1 MKKMNLRKI
10 LSITLST
17 ALTLVLLSGCGSSKT
32 AGNTL
37 PEATDKAIGTVLLSV
52 NPEIEVEYNDKG
64 LVLEI
69 EGVNDDGKSV
79 VSKTDEYKGK
89 DCRTVLEELVKE
101 IYEAGYFDKTMD
113 GHTKNI
119 VLKLE
124 KGSAYPDDDF
134 LEDVTTGIH
143 EAIKDCGIGSSPM
156 TVLEDDL
163 DDNGRIGQE
172 KAKELVLAQLGL
184 TSASFN
190 NHEYELDDNVY
201 EFEFTA
207 NGVEY
212 EYEVDALT
220 GKILKADFEGNDDW
234 DDLDDWNDW
243 EDFDDDIDDV
253 HDDTDDDTDDVHDDI
268 DDDIDDVHDDID
280 DDIDDIY
287 DDIDDD
293 TDDVYDDMNH
303 RPDDSDDNNNPD
315 DYDDDSDD
323 DQDDYDDDQDDDDD
337 DQDDDDDDSDD

>member
-1 MKKMNLRKI
+1 MKKMNLKKI

-17 ALTLVLLSGCGSSKT
+17 ALALVLLSGCGSSKT

-79 VSKTDEYKGK
+79 VSKSDEYKGK
-89 DCRTVLEELVKE
+89 DCRTVLKELIKE
-101 IYEAGYFDKTMD
+101 IYEAGYFEKTMD

-134 LEDVTTGIH
+134 LENVTAGIH

-163 DDNGRIGQE
+163 DDDGRIGQE

-201 EFEFTA
+201 EFEFTS

-220 GKILKADFEGNDDW
+220 GKILEANFEGNDDW
-234 DDLDDWNDW
+234 DD
-243 EDFDDDIDDV
+243 
-253 HDDTDDDTDDVHDDI
+253 I
-268 DDDIDDVHDDID
+268 DDDIDDAHDDI
-280 DDIDDIY
+280 
-287 DDIDDD
+287 
-293 TDDVYDDMNH
+293 DDVYDDMNNH
-303 RPDDSDDNNNPD
+303 PDDIDDNNDNNQD
-315 DYDDDSDD
+315 DYDD
-323 DQDDYDDDQDDDDD
+323 DQDDYDDDQDDN
-337 DQDDDDDDSDD
+337 DDDDDSDD

>member
-1 MKKMNLRKI
+1 MKKMNLKKI

-17 ALTLVLLSGCGSSKT
+17 ALALVLLSGCGSSKT

-79 VSKTDEYKGK
+79 VSKSDEYKGK
-89 DCRTVLEELVKE
+89 DCRTVLKELVKE
-101 IYEAGYFDKTMD
+101 IYEAGYFEKTMD

-134 LEDVTTGIH
+134 LENVTAGIH

-163 DDNGRIGQE
+163 DDDGRIGQE

-201 EFEFTA
+201 EFEFTS

-220 GKILKADFEGNDDW
+220 GKILEANFEGNDDW
-234 DDLDDWNDW
+234 DDIDDWNDW
-243 EDFDDDIDDV
+243 EDFDDQDDLDDTHDDDGFDDAHDDDNDIDN
-253 HDDTDDDTDDVHDDI
+253 VHDDI
-268 DDDIDDVHDDID
+268 DDDIDDAHDDID
-280 DDIDDIY
+280 D
-287 DDIDDD
+287 
-293 TDDVYDDMNH
+293 
-303 RPDDSDDNNNPD
+303 
-315 DYDDDSDD
+315 
-323 DQDDYDDDQDDDDD
+323 
-337 DQDDDDDDSDD
+337 